1 MIVYPFLLSCALAQ
15 DSPSPGSPA
24 QTALDAQ
31 LKAGEHAHAARMDLE
46 ALEEVLTHDGVSEE
60 DLHVIRAR
68 LEASKVEYARAEQAL
83 DDAEG
88 ALNVQPG
95 RVRQH

>member
-1 MIVYPFLLSCALAQ
+1 MILYPLLLSCALAQ

-24 QTALDAQ
+24 QTALNAQ
-31 LKAGEHAHAARMDLE
+31 LKAGEHAHAARMELE
-46 ALEEVLTHDGVSEE
+46 ALEEVLTQDGVREE

-68 LEASKVEYARAEQAL
+68 LEAAKVESAKAEQAL

-88 ALNVQPG
+88 ALKVQPG
-95 RVRQH
+95 WVQQR

>member
-24 QTALDAQ
+24 QAALDAQ
-31 LKAGEHAHAARMDLE
+31 LKAGEHAHFARMELE
-46 ALEEVLTHDGVSEE
+46 VLEEVLTQDGVSEE

-68 LEASKVEYARAEQAL
+68 LEAAKLECAKADQAL

-88 ALNVQPG
+88 ALNVQPA